1 MDDPLVSEGQVWGWP
16 TASQL
21 ANHTG
26 KSRLLAD
33 INAVEVVG
41 AEGSIALGTLP
52 LTCVVA
58 RLHAL
63 KAEHVEALGQ
73 HSVLHP

>member
-1 MDDPLVSEGQVWGWP
+1 MNDPLVSEGQVWVWP

-21 ANHTG
+21 ANHAGT
-26 KSRLLAD
+26 SCLLAD
-33 INAVEVVG
+33 VNAVEVVG

-52 LTCVVA
+52 LTRVIA
-58 RLHAL
+58 RLYAL
-63 KAEHVEALGQ
+63 EAKDVEALGQ

>member
-1 MDDPLVSEGQVWGWP
+1 MDDPLVSEGQVRVWP
-16 TASQL
+16 TACQL
-21 ANHTG
+21 ANRAGT
-26 KSRLLAD
+26 SRLLAD
-33 INAVEVVG
+33 VDAVEVVG
-41 AEGSIALGTLP
+41 AEGGVALGTLP

-63 KAEHVEALGQ
+63 EAEDVEALGQ

>member
-1 MDDPLVSEGQVWGWP
+1 MDDPLVSEDQVWVWP

-26 KSRLLAD
+26 MSCLLAD
-33 INAVEVVG
+33 VNAVEVVG
-41 AEGSIALGTLP
+41 AKSSIALGTLP
-52 LTCVVA
+52 LTCVIA

-63 KAEHVEALGQ
+63 EAEDVEALSQ